1 MEKIMEAK
9 KLKSILLVDDDEI
22 YNHIFTLSV
31 DAIDPDIRLHIE
43 KGTDKAINYLASL
56 KLNDQDFPDLIL
68 VDINMPLKDGY
79 EFMKLFEQHF
89 SSIYKDT
96 LLYMM
101 TSSIIMDDKLKAT
114 QFTSINGFKVKG
126 DVVATLKEI
135 IEEGFTV

>member
-1 MEKIMEAK
+1 MEAK

-31 DAIDPDIRLHIE
+31 DAINPEIQLHIE
-43 KGTDKAINYLASL
+43 KGTDKAINYLAGL
-56 KLNDQDFPDLIL
+56 KMNNLSFPDLIL

-79 EFMKLFEQHF
+79 EFMRMFEQHF
-89 SSIYKDT
+89 TNSFDET
-96 LLYMM
+96 LIYMM

-135 IEEGFTV
+135 IDEGFTI